1 MVPMIIWYLGRR
13 SGMPLRMGRHCDK
26 MMLYG
31 KKDLQCVA
39 ASANRNSIETINGFN
54 FFSFPTPPKI
64 TNCQTDRTGFL
75 FAALHGQLADLP
87 NGRGNFFL
95 SPMHGIIP
103 TIFEN
108 AKNGR
113 KKTGNLFLISCLSVS
128 SYPTAIFSF
137 WLMDMFIV
145 KI

>member
-1 MVPMIIWYLGRR
+1 
-13 SGMPLRMGRHCDK
+13 MPLRMGRHCDK

-87 NGRGNFFL
+87 NERGNFFL

-128 SYPTAIFSF
+128 SYPAAIFSF

>member
-1 MVPMIIWYLGRR
+1 
-13 SGMPLRMGRHCDK
+13 MPLRMGRHCDK

-87 NGRGNFFL
+87 NGRGNFF
-95 SPMHGIIP
+95 SI
-103 TIFEN
+103 
-108 AKNGR
+108 
-113 KKTGNLFLISCLSVS
+113 LSVS
-128 SYPTAIFSF
+128 SYPAAIFSF